1 MATEQNKTLIAK
13 KAEEGDLKQILITA
27 NDGSDKKDLAP
38 VTTQF
43 DYYESI
49 LDNTVRIK
57 MTFTDTVDSLEK
69 DGGAVS
75 VMEGLPIVGTENVR
89 VIIEDANEE
98 KVEVTLFVNGVDP
111 LSESTQ
117 SNTVNLS
124 LVSKEIFNNEDGG
137 TRVIGRYDGKISDH
151 VKNILTEVLETDK
164 DIDIEQTKNVYNC
177 WGRALKPFAF
187 TNWIQKKGIPDSK
200 DSENTAGFFLWETSD
215 GYHFKSIDT
224 LMAQDPKIKVIY
236 NNVQDEKGK
245 NIPQGY
251 DGQILELEGGGG
263 NNVKG
268 MQEMGTYKSRIVL
281 FDPFNCYYKIIE
293 PTVVEEETVGGGQS
307 KKKEEPAE
315 MKPKTAAKKIPSK
328 IYNDEV
334 NFKFTRTTY
343 MLMDTGTL
351 PTGDTDQQIEKNEEH
366 NLQPQTNLN
375 QSIMRYNQMFAVK
388 RTITI
393 PGDFTLHAGDAV
405 YIDVPEVSDK
415 ENQEVN
421 KEIGGLYIIVD
432 LCHHMTAVP
441 PGCYTKLNLV
451 RDSYGRKPEGSE

>member
-1 MATEQNKTLIAK
+1 MATAQDKTLIAK

-57 MTFTDTVDSLEK
+57 MTFTDTGDSLEK

-151 VKNILTEVLETDK
+151 VKNILTEVLNTDK

-187 TNWIQKKGIPDSK
+187 TNWIQKKGIPDATDSK
-200 DSENTAGFFLWETSD
+200 NTAGFFLWETAD
-215 GYHFKSIDT
+215 GYHFKSIDS
-224 LMAQDPKIKVIY
+224 LMSQEPKIKVIY
-236 NNVQDEKGK
+236 NNIPDEKGR
-245 NIPQGY
+245 NIPEGY
-251 DGQILELEGGGG
+251 SGQILELEGGGG
-263 NNVKG
+263 NNVKN
-268 MQEMGTYKSRIVL
+268 MQEMGTYSSRIVL
-281 FDPFNCYYKIIE
+281 FDPFNCYYEIVK
-293 PTVVEEETVGGGQS
+293 PNVVDEKVSDGQGEE
-307 KKKEEPAE
+307 KK
-315 MKPKTAAKKIPSK
+315 MQPKTAAKKIPAK
-328 IYNDEV
+328 VYNKEV
-334 NFKFTRTTY
+334 SFGFTRTTY
-343 MLMDTGTL
+343 MLMDSGTL

-405 YIDVPEVSDK
+405 YIDVPQVSPDHD
-415 ENQEVN
+415 QVN

-432 LCHHMTAVP
+432 LCHYMSGVP
-441 PGCYTKLNLV
+441 PACFTRLNLT
-451 RDSYGRKPEGSE
+451 RDSYKRKPA